1 MIADSRMLAFFALK
15 ACPVP
20 GCLTL
25 GEHEAHLNNETGEV
39 SHDHTGWSFY
49 ATKRTLRALPQLNGV
64 LAEVRKERVRQ
75 HAKWGQQDLADGTG
89 GTWEFCNGQHDGWAE
104 DARENAIRQCQEAPH
119 QPWGDTFALI
129 LNEEFAE
136 AMAETDPERL
146 RSELVQVAAGGRPV
160 DRSHRQEGCVVTSL
174 FRHPFRWLAHKL
186 VAAAWRYLP

>member
-1 MIADSRMLAFFALK
+1 MSTDARMLAFFALK
-15 ACPVP
+15 ACPVT

-25 GEHEAHLNNETGEV
+25 GEHEAYLNNETGEV

-89 GTWEFCNGQHDGWAE
+89 GTWEFCNGQHEGWAE
-104 DARENAIRQCQEAPH
+104 EAREDAIRRCQEAPDR
-119 QPWGDTFALI
+119 PWGDTFALI

-146 RSELVQVAAGGRPV
+146 RSELVQVAAV
-160 DRSHRQEGCVVTSL
+160 AVQWIEAIDRR
-174 FRHPFRWLAHKL
+174 
-186 VAAAWRYLP
+186 AAS